1 MINTLVNVGESP
13 GNFYFLKTN
22 LLTNG
27 SSSARLDSQRRGGI
41 TKTNKQNQLAK
52 KSFIGSFRK
61 ISRIYSSFWLS
72 VRYDWIGSDFPF
84 SVGTGTCSRASLRS
98 SERNFHIRRRGKC
111 RASTVAV
118 FNSEN
123 KNSRKLGHAIFSD
136 KMCRL
141 WPNGFT
147 PSARPLAC
155 QWRATYL
162 WLVCLEPMF
171 AVETLSCWRRLDGPR
186 RI

>member
-13 GNFYFLKTN
+13 GNFYFSKTN

-27 SSSARLDSQRRGGI
+27 SSSARIDSQRRGGI

-84 SVGTGTCSRASLRS
+84 SVETGTCSRASLRS

-118 FNSEN
+118 FNSEKKKIKIREN
-123 KNSRKLGHAIFSD
+123 LAMQSSPTRCVDFGQMGLPLLPGH
-136 KMCRL
+136 
-141 WPNGFT
+141 
-147 PSARPLAC
+147 
-155 QWRATYL
+155 
-162 WLVCLEPMF
+162 
-171 AVETLSCWRRLDGPR
+171 
-186 RI
+186 